1 MSHRRRSK
9 FQCSKLFV
17 QLKAMFIVYGCFL
30 DLDPFIFLL
39 YYPVE
44 IAEELRASVH
54 EGTGLTCSA
63 GVAPNRMLAKVS
75 LGRIQLVWL
84 YHFCLEIN
92 FVLSSMG
99 WIFQTILML

>member
-1 MSHRRRSK
+1 M
-9 FQCSKLFV
+9 QQLFF
-17 QLKAMFIVYGCFL
+17 QLKAMFIIYGCFL
-30 DLDPFIFLL
+30 DLDPFIFLS

-54 EGTGLTCSA
+54 EETGLTCSA

-75 LGRIQLVWL
+75 LRLIQLDWL
-84 YHFCLEIN
+84 YHFCLEVN

-99 WIFQTILML
+99 

>member
-1 MSHRRRSK
+1 MDVTEVCSERCLTGAEVSFNAATF
-9 FQCSKLFV
+9 FQLITV
-17 QLKAMFIVYGCFL
+17 FIVYGCFL

-54 EGTGLTCSA
+54 EETGLTCSA

-75 LGRIQLVWL
+75 LGLIQLDWL
-84 YHFCLEIN
+84 FI
-92 FVLSSMG
+92 
-99 WIFQTILML
+99 WR